1 MCVKKIKE
9 ELQIELI
16 KVITQLNA
24 ESKEKV
30 IAVTASK
37 VKSNSTSSNGAGG
50 VIADNNKMAQEQI
63 ADKLEEVTDIEW

>member
-1 MCVKKIKE
+1 MALQCQTARIFVRLIHIRKKEMCVKKIKE

-30 IAVTASK
+30 IDFARRLKEAERSL
-37 VKSNSTSSNGAGG
+37 ST
-50 VIADNNKMAQEQI
+50 
-63 ADKLEEVTDIEW
+63 